1 MGIIPILAT
10 GHSTLLAADCQGRT
24 PLHIAVMQNS
34 VDAVDQLL
42 KTASSLGMLKL
53 VLSARDTEG
62 RTCLHHAARQHLVD
76 LVGRVVGDEEIANMP
91 DFQSSTALHLASCHE
106 RNSSDSFDQIQ
117 VLSVLATNSTS
128 INSMDRLGKT
138 PLHYAT
144 TAEEV
149 QCLCSLG
156 AVVNIQDFEGI
167 SPL

>member
-1 MGIIPILAT
+1 MG
-10 GHSTLLAADCQGRT
+10 
-24 PLHIAVMQNS
+24 
-34 VDAVDQLL
+34 
-42 KTASSLGMLKL
+42 
-53 VLSARDTEG
+53 
-62 RTCLHHAARQHLVD
+62 
-76 LVGRVVGDEEIANMP
+76 P
-91 DFQSSTALHLASCHE
+91 DFQGSTALHLASCHE

-128 INSMDRLGKT
+128 INSMDKLGKT

-167 SPL
+167 YPCDQALAEGRTEVAEALRNLGAIIKSPQAGLTDMRQST